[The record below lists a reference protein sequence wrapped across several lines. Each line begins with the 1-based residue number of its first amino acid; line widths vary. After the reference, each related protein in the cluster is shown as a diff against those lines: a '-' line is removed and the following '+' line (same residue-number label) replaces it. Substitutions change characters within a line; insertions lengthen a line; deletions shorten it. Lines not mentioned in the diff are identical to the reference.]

1 MAGRRRMKTGQ
12 AILERAEMLER
23 TQLSH
28 EFSWKEL
35 EELAKYVS
43 TEPYSKGSMIF
54 REGDRKSF
62 MCIVVKGSV
71 DILKESTQQ
80 ERKLIATLG
89 PGKIFG
95 EMSVIDGSPR
105 SADAEASTETI
116 LMVLSKEEF
125 DRLLNDKPSLGAKML
140 KKIAISM
147 SYRLRE
153 TTGILVDY
161 LGRGN
166 KSD

>member
-1 MAGRRRMKTGQ
+1 M
-12 AILERAEMLER
+12 
-23 TQLSH
+23 
-28 EFSWKEL
+28 
-35 EELAKYVS
+35 
-43 TEPYSKGSMIF
+43 
-54 REGDRKSF
+54 
-62 MCIVVKGSV
+62 
-71 DILKESTQQ
+71 DILKESAHQ

-116 LMVLSKEEF
+116 LMALSKEDF

-147 SYRLRE
+147 SHRLRE

-161 LGRGN
+161 LGKEN
-166 KSD
+166 KTD